1 MPLAMLPSGHLKGVL
16 LTTAGILILSPDAL
30 LLRLIGADIWTLL
43 FWRGL
48 LCAIGL
54 VGITLLLDRSDG
66 FRRLFAIGRP
76 ELQIIAV
83 NASMHV
89 LFVLAILNTTVA
101 NVLVI
106 MSISPLLGAILS
118 RFVLGE
124 PVARRTWYTTVAVF
138 IGLVLVFS
146 QSLGGGTLVGDLS
159 AFAVAVLLACNFV
172 LLRRYR
178 KVSMIPAVAWSM
190 AVTAVIAWPLAI
202 PASLDDMGWVYTLLL
217 GLAILPVSSAL
228 ITLGPRHLPAPEV
241 GLIMLLETLLGPLWV
256 WLVIR
261 EVPSTET
268 LIGGAMI
275 LVALAWMSIAAIRN
289 SRLVIPQAPK

>member
-1 MPLAMLPSGHLKGVL
+1 MPLAMLPNGHLKGVF

-30 LLRLIGADIWTLL
+30 LLRLISADIWTLL
-43 FWRGL
+43 FWRGS

-54 VGITLLLDRSDG
+54 VGITLLLDQSDG

-76 ELQIIAV
+76 ELQVIAV
-83 NASMHV
+83 NASLHV
-89 LFVLAILNTTVA
+89 LFVLAILKTTVA
-101 NVLVI
+101 NALVI

-118 RFVLGE
+118 QFFLGE
-124 PVARRTWYTTVAVF
+124 PVARRTWYSTAAVF
-138 IGLVLVFS
+138 IGLILIFS

-178 KVSMIPAVAWSM
+178 KVSMIPAVAWGM
-190 AVTAVIAWPLAI
+190 AITAIIAWPLAI
-202 PASLDDMGWVYTLLL
+202 PASVDGVIWVYTLLL
-217 GLAILPVSSAL
+217 GLAILPVATAL
-228 ITLGPRHLPAPEV
+228 ITLGPRYLPAPEV

-256 WLVIR
+256 WLVLH
-261 EVPSTET
+261 EAPSNET

-275 LVALAWMSIAAIRN
+275 LVALAGMSIVAIRN
-289 SRLVIPQAPK
+289 GRLVIPQTRK

>member
-1 MPLAMLPSGHLKGVL
+1 MIPSEHLKGVL

-30 LLRLIGADIWTLL
+30 LMRLIGVDIWTLL

-48 LCAIGL
+48 LCAIGM
-54 VGITLLLDRSDG
+54 VGISLLLDRPHG
-66 FRRLFAIGRP
+66 YRRLFAIGRP
-76 ELQIIAV
+76 EIQVITV
-83 NASMHV
+83 NACMHV

-106 MSISPLLGAILS
+106 MSISPLLGATLS

-124 PVARRTWYTTVAVF
+124 TVARRTWYATVAVF
-138 IGLVLVFS
+138 IGLALIFS
-146 QSLGGGTLVGDLS
+146 QSLGGGTLIGDLS

-190 AVTAVIAWPLAI
+190 AVTAIITWPLAM
-202 PASLDDMGWVYTLLL
+202 PASLDAASWVYVLLL
-217 GLAILPVSSAL
+217 GLVILPVSSAL
-228 ITLGPRHLPAPEV
+228 ITLGPRYLPAPEV

-256 WLVIR
+256 WLIIR
-261 EVPSTET
+261 EVPSIET

-275 LVALAWMSIAAIRN
+275 LAALTWMSITAIRE
-289 SRLVIPQAPK
+289 SRHVIP

>member
-1 MPLAMLPSGHLKGVL
+1 MLQSSHLKGVL
-16 LTTAGILILSPDAL
+16 LTTTGILILSPDAL

-48 LCAIGL
+48 LCAIGM
-54 VGITLLLDRSDG
+54 VGITLFLDRPHG
-66 FRRLFAIGRP
+66 LRRLVAIGRP
-76 ELQIIAV
+76 ELLVIVV
-83 NASMHV
+83 NVCMHV
-89 LFVLAILNTTVA
+89 LFVFAILNTTVA

-118 RFVLGE
+118 RSVTWRTGGKADLVCHRRSVHRPCPNFFSEPWWRDTGRRSLSVRGRHVLM
-124 PVARRTWYTTVAVF
+124 
-138 IGLVLVFS
+138 
-146 QSLGGGTLVGDLS
+146 
-159 AFAVAVLLACNFV
+159 ACNFV

-178 KVSMIPAVAWSM
+178 KASMIPAVAWSM

-261 EVPSTET
+261 EVPSIET

-275 LVALAWMSIAAIRN
+275 LAALTWMSIAAICE
-289 SRLVIPQAPK
+289 SRHVIPQTSK

>member
-1 MPLAMLPSGHLKGVL
+1 MPLAMLPSGHLKGVF

-83 NASMHV
+83 NACMHV

-118 RFVLGE
+118 QFVLGE

-138 IGLVLVFS
+138 IGLVLIFS

-228 ITLGPRHLPAPEV
+228 ITLGPRYLPAPEV

-261 EVPSTET
+261 EVPPTET

-275 LVALAWMSIAAIRN
+275 LVALAWMSIAAIRAG
-289 SRLVIPQAPK
+289 RLVIPQVSK

>member
-1 MPLAMLPSGHLKGVL
+1 MPLAMLPSGHLKGVF
-16 LTTAGILILSPDAL
+16 LTTAGILILSPDTL

-48 LCAIGL
+48 LFAIGL

-138 IGLVLVFS
+138 IGLVLIFS

-178 KVSMIPAVAWSM
+178 KVSMIPAIAWSM

-202 PASLDDMGWVYTLLL
+202 PASLDGMGWVYTLLL
-217 GLAILPVSSAL
+217 GLVILPVSSAL
-228 ITLGPRHLPAPEV
+228 ITLGPRYLPAPEV

-261 EVPSTET
+261 EVPSIET
-268 LIGGAMI
+268 LIGGALI
-275 LVALAWMSIAAIRN
+275 LVALTWMTIEAIRAGQ
-289 SRLVIPQAPK
+289 LVIPQVPK